1 MNEIFK
7 RDEDGEMI
15 YFTYLPDLKKPVLAI
30 GNKNVI
36 HKVASF
42 DNEECAEQFCRLLK
56 RWFNI
61 KEE

>member
-1 MNEIFK
+1 M
-7 RDEDGEMI
+7 
-15 YFTYLPDLKKPVLAI
+15 VLSHIAL
-30 GNKNVI
+30 GHDMPKHNS

-42 DNEECAEQFCRLLK
+42 DNEKCAEDFCELLK